1 MFHGYS
7 TLEYAAMVIG
17 AGLTGILFGLYA
29 YWRRNRLRVLGVWS
43 DRLPCRLIYGDNDEP
58 YLRRYYVTTIF
69 GLRVYLHQ
77 FVGSDPNTQG
87 LHSHPWRW
95 ALSIILFGWYFEE
108 RFRGDP
114 GEPPIRRAVRRWN
127 LLMGESFHRVVMPT
141 DGYTHWP
148 IVDLDR
154 TGAPRSEP
162 APTECWSLF
171 IHRDGAE
178 RRWGF
183 MQVDESHLD
192 TTNGETKPGRFIFR
206 PFTYPG
212 GGKRSGEWWKTAPTG
227 AETKQIEED
236 RRAKKQH
243 EAENRRHGLPSV
255 PPTGGGYTGMLDSEV
270 FNIPPRET
278 P

>member
-1 MFHGYS
+1 MIFWYVMS
-7 TLEYAAMVIG
+7 
-17 AGLTGILFGLYA
+17 GLASVLLGVYL
-29 YWRRNRLRVLGVWS
+29 YWRTHRLQVLGSWS
-43 DRLPCRLIYGDNDEP
+43 DRLPCKLIQREDGMP
-58 YLRRYYVTTIF
+58 YLRRYYVTTF
-69 GLRVYLHQ
+69 FDLRVYLHQ
-77 FVGSDPNTQG
+77 FVGSDPG
-87 LHSHPWRW
+87 EALHSHPWRW
-95 ALSIILFGWYFEE
+95 ALSIILFGWYGEE

-114 GEPPIRRAVRRWN
+114 GQPPLRRVVRRWN
-127 LLMGESFHRVVMPT
+127 LLMGESFHRVVMPRDLT
-141 DGYTHWP
+141 AEWP
-148 IVDLDR
+148 GV
-154 TGAPRSEP
+154 TAQESVNGPR
-162 APTECWSLF
+162 ECWSLF

-183 MQVDESHLD
+183 MQEVSSKAFAF
-192 TTNGETKPGRFIFR
+192 T
-206 PFTYPG
+206 PFTYPN

-227 AETKQIEED
+227 AEMKQIEED